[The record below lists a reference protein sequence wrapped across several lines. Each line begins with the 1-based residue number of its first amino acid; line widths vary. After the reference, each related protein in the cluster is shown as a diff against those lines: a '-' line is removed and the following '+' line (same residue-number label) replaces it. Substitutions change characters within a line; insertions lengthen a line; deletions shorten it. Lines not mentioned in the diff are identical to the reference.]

1 MKPIKI
7 LSLLFLSLLLMSCRK
22 DDDNGN
28 EEDTPSG
35 YFLKANID
43 NANFLAQGEMYCT
56 YTNLAGMVVITG
68 INNNTSM
75 FTITSSYGLKIGT
88 YSASS
93 SQPSNLIFQYVE
105 NNVNY
110 TTAETHEGTL
120 EITNIDTASKTLKG
134 KFSFKG
140 KELNGTKVKTITA
153 GEFQCKGRN

>member
-1 MKPIKI
+1 
-7 LSLLFLSLLLMSCRK
+7 
-22 DDDNGN
+22 
-28 EEDTPSG
+28 
-35 YFLKANID
+35 
-43 NANFLAQGEMYCT
+43 
-56 YTNLAGMVVITG
+56 
-68 INNNTSM
+68 M